1 MTLTAI
7 QGVEVEGMKIM
18 TARQKSRRDRRP
30 SKNEYPIKNKYAIRK
45 APRFSVI
52 LCTYNRRTLVLSA
65 LASLRRQTLPYD
77 QFEVIVVD
85 NGSSDG
91 TLDAVRS
98 YIGAG
103 QHEQKQLDQTWRV
116 QCLYEPQNGL
126 AYARNTGLLAASG
139 EIAVFLDDDALAAPH
154 FLERLSIAFDR
165 TGADAIGGR
174 VELRWEGARPHWLS
188 DELLELLGYF
198 APASPQ
204 TDVHT
209 FASTNFSAKIE
220 ALRAIGYFCPFISK
234 RMDMPASIEVHD
246 LCNRLRHAGYTLR
259 YEPETLVEH
268 RILQARLTRPFFVGR
283 AYWQGRSEILMQY
296 ADPKPYEATIPLTS
310 QSLALEGQ
318 VHNAAPLLR
327 AIAHELRQITHMA
340 LLQRPLLRLAGRSTN
355 EQLLAAM
362 EQARSWGRLQ
372 QQLQFFEHAPVELSN
387 PDVLF
392 VCSPEL
398 DPTAEL
404 LVQSLVSQDIRCTV
418 VHTDI
423 PLSWLWQHRAYNR
436 RSIGILHFHRPGAL
450 HLTHRQRQRLGFRL
464 WLAHHLG
471 IRVVTTDAG
480 GWWQSA
486 RGLRFLSRRIF
497 ERKLL
502 RHSDM
507 ILASTRQPEALYPD
521 KRLRKRVHCLPLAG
535 FQGHYPPPVARTE
548 ALKQLGLDAQKGFT
562 FLCLASMHTE
572 QELLFLIEGFREV
585 SKNRKTVSPQL
596 LLVGSSEGN
605 KTAPR
610 ILQRAAL
617 NPAIHLA
624 LAAPNKEDIALYMGA
639 VDALVLPHFAIQ
651 RSGTLE
657 TALLG
662 LSYGHLV
669 VAPRL
674 PRFSGMLPPRAS
686 IFYEPGSRASLANAL
701 TKAQKLFFAI
711 SKEESPSLDAASGWQ
726 QYAQR
731 LVKLYRQLLG

>member
-1 MTLTAI
+1 
-7 QGVEVEGMKIM
+7 M
-18 TARQKSRRDRRP
+18 TARQKSRRDRRK
-30 SKNEYPIKNKYAIRK
+30 SKNEYPIKQYPIRNEPSIRN
-45 APRFSVI
+45 APRFSII
-52 LCTYNRRTLVLSA
+52 LCTYNRRNLVLST
-65 LASLRRQTLPYD
+65 LASLRRQTLAFD

-98 YIGAG
+98 YVGAD
-103 QHEQKQLDQTWRV
+103 QHEQKKLVESLHV
-116 QCLYEPQNGL
+116 QCLFEPQNGL

-154 FLERLSIAFDR
+154 FLERLSNAYDR
-165 TGADAIGGR
+165 TGAVAIGGR
-174 VELRWEGARPHWLS
+174 VELRWEAPRPHWLS

-198 APASPQ
+198 APATTQ
-204 TDVHT
+204 TEVRT
-209 FASTNFSAKIE
+209 FASTNFSVKIE
-220 ALRAIGYFCPFISK
+220 ALRAIGYFSPFISK
-234 RMDMPASIEVHD
+234 RLEMPASIEVHE
-246 LCNRLRHAGYTLR
+246 LCNRLRQASYILW
-259 YEPETLVEH
+259 YEPEAVVEH
-268 RILQARLTRPFFVGR
+268 RVLSARLTRPFFVGR

-296 ADPKPYEATIPLTS
+296 ADPKPYETTIPLGNTLE
-310 QSLALEGQ
+310 SLDLKRQ
-318 VHNAAPLLR
+318 LHNASPSLS
-327 AIAHELRQITHMA
+327 AIASELRQVAYMA
-340 LLQRPLLRLAGRSTN
+340 LLHRPLLRLAGRSTN

-372 QQLQFFEHAPVELSN
+372 QRLQFFEHAPVELSN

-392 VCSPEL
+392 LCSPEL

-404 LVQSLVSQDIRCTV
+404 LVQSFISQDIRSTV

-423 PLSWLWQHRAYNR
+423 PLSWLWQHRAYST

-450 HLTHRQRQRLGFRL
+450 DLTHRQRQRLGFRL
-464 WLAHHLG
+464 WLAQRLG

-486 RGLRFLSRRIF
+486 HGLRFLSRRIF

-507 ILASTRQPEALYPD
+507 ILAATRQPEALYPD
-521 KRLRKRVHCLPLAG
+521 KRLRKRVQCLPLAG

-548 ALKQLGLDAQKGFT
+548 ARKQLGLDTKKGFT

-585 SKNRKTVSPQL
+585 TKSRKAPLPQL
-596 LLVGSSEGN
+596 LIVGSPEG
-605 KTAPR
+605 KETAPR

-624 LAAPNKEDIALYMGA
+624 LTPASKENIALYMGA
-639 VDALVLPHFAIQ
+639 VDALVLPHFAIK

-669 VAPRL
+669 VAPNL
-674 PRFSGMLPPRAS
+674 PRFSGMLPSRAS
-686 IFYEPGSRASLANAL
+686 IFYEPGSRELLANAL
-701 TKAQKLFFAI
+701 TKAQKLFFAL
-711 SKEESPSLDAASGWQ
+711 SKEESALLDAASGWQ

-731 LVKLYRQLLG
+731 LVKLYRQLLD